1 MSLKGFTK
9 AVARLPHLVM
19 AKSGYSTETVDPE
32 FAELE
37 ERLKLLDASARK
49 LSDDAKKFKDAL
61 ASLLAHQESFAS
73 TLLEYK
79 ETNQESLRAAQEFS
93 NAAQEARQ
101 ALLPDLETIERKLV
115 APAADLVC
123 LLDNVKSNTSVQKVI
138 VKRSHKL
145 LDYDRHRETVKK
157 LKEKERTVSD
167 EKSLAKAELAFD
179 VANREYSHL
188 NNLLKRE
195 IPVLLGLKSSFM
207 DPCFHT
213 LYTHQ
218 ARAHATL
225 LNAYSQLARAAG
237 FDMRVS
243 VAVGFEARVAAQ
255 AALLDDVAATFRSAA
270 RRSVNTTSPL
280 SPDYVPPVSTASAAS
295 ASGAGSPAIPSAM
308 SPQQQQQQV
317 LGTAEPPS
325 YSASALA
332 GGGPNSFKNMHTAA
346 SPYAGRRASEDSD
359 GGGGMYVTALYD
371 FDAQAPGDLSFRRN
385 DRIEFLWMAA
395 KAKKPASSAKDASS
409 ALVLQTLDQFYTLPF
424 PETLHGLQEAVRQ
437 RRQAAAARVCHAS
450 DALAS
455 DSSSLGESRCNTAS
469 SDGAECDDG
478 DGEDA
483 DLYRLVGLPRA
494 AAAELVAAVVSGN
507 RQQPLP
513 AAQTEYSGSYRK
525 ERAMTIIRSWF
536 KLPPPALPP
545 GSLLYCPAVPP
556 AQRHAWAGSLE
567 GDNSPGGARAARDAF
582 LAEYYYAA
590 VAAAV
595 EWGFSVLQCA
605 CWLHIF
611 ASAHAAYV

>member
-73 TLLEYK
+73 TLLEVYSPINAYSTPPSTSVGGTNSESVSVGRHSHTNKNYK

-123 LLDNVKSNTSVQKVI
+123 LLDNVKKVI

-280 SPDYVPPVSTASAAS
+280 SPDYVPPGSTASAAS

-385 DRIEFLWMAA
+385 DRIE
-395 KAKKPASSAKDASS
+395 
-409 ALVLQTLDQFYTLPF
+409 VLQRSEYPNDWWTGRLNGVTGIF
-424 PETLHGLQEAVRQ
+424 P
-437 RRQAAAARVCHAS
+437 
-450 DALAS
+450 
-455 DSSSLGESRCNTAS
+455 
-469 SDGAECDDG
+469 
-478 DGEDA
+478 
-483 DLYRLVGLPRA
+483 
-494 AAAELVAAVVSGN
+494 GN
-507 RQQPLP
+507 
-513 AAQTEYSGSYRK
+513 Y
-525 ERAMTIIRSWF
+525 
-536 KLPPPALPP
+536 
-545 GSLLYCPAVPP
+545 
-556 AQRHAWAGSLE
+556 
-567 GDNSPGGARAARDAF
+567 
-582 LAEYYYAA
+582 
-590 VAAAV
+590 V
-595 EWGFSVLQCA
+595 E
-605 CWLHIF
+605 
-611 ASAHAAYV
+611 